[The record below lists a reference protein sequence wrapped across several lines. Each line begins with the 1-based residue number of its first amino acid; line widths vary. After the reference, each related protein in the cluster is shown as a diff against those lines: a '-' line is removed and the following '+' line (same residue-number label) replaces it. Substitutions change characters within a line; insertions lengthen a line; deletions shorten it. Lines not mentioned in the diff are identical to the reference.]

1 MSQLDLFEGII
12 LSQEQQEMI
21 ADFKQ
26 KQSKATKEKM
36 LSNERLE
43 GALIEA
49 GFLKDVDFKNTF
61 EPTIVTNDVQ
71 LGRYS
76 FKGNQFEAKDVT
88 YNTIKGG
95 VCLLSKRYDK
105 EEDKIVDTKI
115 NYFHFDGNKNK
126 IECESVVGS
135 YRAVKLTTFLTKLK
149 EQREDAEVQME
160 SARIRKSAFEIA
172 KADLQAEYPNVNIFE
187 FTDFDKWG
195 SGRSYRYEDVKR
207 LKAQFENGSFITFN
221 VSVNGEYRINKKYDA
236 VMATADVETAMN
248 TFINQNK

>member
-1 MSQLDLFEGII
+1 MSQLELFEGIV
-12 LSQEQQEMI
+12 LSQEQQEMV
-21 ADFKQ
+21 AEFKQ
-26 KQSKATKEKM
+26 KQAKVTKDRT

-49 GFLKDVDFKNTF
+49 GFLKDVDFSNTF

-71 LGRYS
+71 LGYS

-88 YNTIKGG
+88 YNTNKGG
-95 VCLLSKRYDK
+95 VCFLSKRYNK
-105 EEDKIVDTKI
+105 AEDKVVDTKI
-115 NYFHFDGNKNK
+115 NYYSFDGNKSK

-149 EQREDAEVQME
+149 EQREDAEIQKE

-172 KADLQAEYPNVNIFE
+172 KANLQAEYPNVNIFE
-187 FTDFDKWG
+187 FTDFD
-195 SGRSYRYEDVKR
+195 RYSNRYFETKR

-221 VSVNGEYRINKKYDA
+221 VSVNGDYRINKKYDA

-248 TFINQNK
+248 AFINQNK

>member
-26 KQSKATKEKM
+26 KQAKAVKNKM
-36 LSNERLE
+36 LSNERIE

-61 EPTIVTNDVQ
+61 ETKVVTDDVQ
-71 LGRYS
+71 LGYS
-76 FKGNQFEAKDVT
+76 FKGTQFEAKDVT

-95 VCLLSKRYDK
+95 VCFLSKRYDK

-126 IECESVVGS
+126 IECENVVGS

-172 KADLQAEYPNVNIFE
+172 KANLQAEYPNVNIFE
-187 FTDFDKWG
+187 FTDFD
-195 SGRSYRYEDVKR
+195 RYSNRYFETKR

-221 VSVNGEYRINKKYDA
+221 VSVNGDCRINKKYDA

-248 TFINQNK
+248 AFINQNK

>member
-26 KQSKATKEKM
+26 KQSKAVKNKM
-36 LSNERLE
+36 LSNERIE

-61 EPTIVTNDVQ
+61 ETKVVTDDVQ
-71 LGRYS
+71 LGYS

-95 VCLLSKRYDK
+95 VCFLSKRYDK
-105 EEDKIVDTKI
+105 EEDKVVDTKI
-115 NYFHFDGNKNK
+115 NYYSFDGNKNK

-149 EQREDAEVQME
+149 EQREDAEIQKE

-172 KADLQAEYPNVNIFE
+172 KANLQAEYPNVDIFE
-187 FTDFDKWG
+187 FTDFDKY
-195 SGRSYRYEDVKR
+195 SNRYFETKR

-221 VSVNGEYRINKKYDA
+221 VSVNGDYRINKKYDA

-248 TFINQNK
+248 AFINQNK

>member
-1 MSQLDLFEGII
+1 MSQLDLFEGIV
-12 LSQEQQEMI
+12 LNQEQQEMI

-26 KQSKATKEKM
+26 KQAKAVKDKM

-49 GFLKDVDFKNTF
+49 GFLKDVDFSNTF

-71 LGRYS
+71 LGYS

-88 YNTIKGG
+88 YNTIKGS
-95 VCLLSKRYDK
+95 VCFLSKSYNK
-105 EEDKIVDTKI
+105 AEDKIVDTKI
-115 NYFHFDGNKNK
+115 NYFHFDGNKSK
-126 IECESVVGS
+126 IECENVVGS

-149 EQREDAEVQME
+149 EQRENADAQME
-160 SARIRKSAFEIA
+160 SARKRKSAFEIA
-172 KADLQAEYPNVNIFE
+172 KADLQADYPNVNIFE
-187 FTDFDKWG
+187 FTDFD
-195 SGRSYRYEDVKR
+195 RYSNRYFETKR

-221 VSVNGEYRINKKYDA
+221 VNINGEYSINKKYDA

-248 TFINQNK
+248 AFINQNK

>member
-1 MSQLDLFEGII
+1 MSQLDLFEGIV

-21 ADFKQ
+21 AEFKQ
-26 KQSKATKEKM
+26 KQAKVTKDRM

-61 EPTIVTNDVQ
+61 ETKVATDDVQ
-71 LGRYS
+71 LGYS

-88 YNTIKGG
+88 YNTTKGG
-95 VCLLSKRYDK
+95 VCFLSKRYDK

-115 NYFHFDGNKNK
+115 NYFHFDGSKNK
-126 IECESVVGS
+126 IECSNIIGS

-160 SARIRKSAFEIA
+160 SARIRKSAFA
-172 KADLQAEYPNVNIFE
+172 KALDTLREEYPNVDIFT
-187 FTDFDKWG
+187 FTDFDKY
-195 SGRSYRYEDVKR
+195 SNRYFETKR
-207 LKAQFENGSFITFN
+207 IKAQFENGSFITFN
-221 VSVNGEYRINKKYDA
+221 VSVNGDYRINKKYDA
-236 VMATADVETAMN
+236 VMETADIETAMN
-248 TFINQNK
+248 AFINQNK

>member
-1 MSQLDLFEGII
+1 MSQLDLFEGIV

-26 KQSKATKEKM
+26 KQAKAVKDKM
-36 LSNERLE
+36 LSNERIE

-61 EPTIVTNDVQ
+61 ETKVVTDDVQ
-71 LGRYS
+71 LGYS

-95 VCLLSKRYDK
+95 VCFLSKRYDK
-105 EEDKIVDTKI
+105 EEDKVVDTKI
-115 NYFHFDGNKNK
+115 NYYSFDGNKNK
-126 IECESVVGS
+126 IECYNVVGS

-149 EQREDAEVQME
+149 EQREDAKSQME
-160 SARIRKSAFEIA
+160 SVRIRKSAFEIA

-187 FTDFDKWG
+187 FTDFD
-195 SGRSYRYEDVKR
+195 RYSNRYFETKR

-248 TFINQNK
+248 AFINQNK

>member
-1 MSQLDLFEGII
+1 MSQLDLFEGIV

-21 ADFKQ
+21 AEFKQ
-26 KQSKATKEKM
+26 KQAKVTKDRM

-61 EPTIVTNDVQ
+61 ETKVVTDDVQ
-71 LGRYS
+71 LGYS

-88 YNTIKGG
+88 YNTTKGG
-95 VCLLSKRYDK
+95 VCFLSKRYDK

-126 IECESVVGS
+126 IECETIVGS

-160 SARIRKSAFEIA
+160 SARIRKSAFA
-172 KADLQAEYPNVNIFE
+172 KALDTLREEYPNVDIFT
-187 FTDFDKWG
+187 FTDFDKY
-195 SGRSYRYEDVKR
+195 SNRYFETKR
-207 LKAQFENGSFITFN
+207 IKAQFENGSFITFN
-221 VSVNGEYRINKKYDA
+221 VSVNGDYRINKKYDA

-248 TFINQNK
+248 AFINQNK

>member
-26 KQSKATKEKM
+26 KQSKATKDKM
-36 LSNERLE
+36 LSNERIE

-61 EPTIVTNDVQ
+61 ETKVVTDDVQ
-71 LGRYS
+71 LGYS

-95 VCLLSKRYDK
+95 VCFLSKRYDK
-105 EEDKIVDTKI
+105 EEDKVVDTKI
-115 NYFHFDGNKNK
+115 NYYSFDGNKNK

-172 KADLQAEYPNVNIFE
+172 KANLQAEYPNVNIFE
-187 FTDFDKWG
+187 FTDFD
-195 SGRSYRYEDVKR
+195 RYSNRYFETKR

-221 VSVNGEYRINKKYDA
+221 VSVNGDCRINKKYDA

>member
-1 MSQLDLFEGII
+1 MSQLDLFEGIV
-12 LSQEQQEMI
+12 LNQEQQEMI

-26 KQSKATKEKM
+26 KQAKAVKDKM

-49 GFLKDVDFKNTF
+49 GFLKDVDFSNTF

-71 LGRYS
+71 LGYS

-88 YNTIKGG
+88 YNTIKGS
-95 VCLLSKRYDK
+95 VCFLSKSYNK
-105 EEDKIVDTKI
+105 AEDKIVDTKI
-115 NYFHFDGNKNK
+115 NYFHFDGNKSK
-126 IECESVVGS
+126 IECENVVGS

-149 EQREDAEVQME
+149 EQREDAEAQME
-160 SARIRKSAFEIA
+160 SARKRKSAFEVA
-172 KADLQAEYPNVNIFE
+172 KADLQAEYPNVNIVE
-187 FTDFDKWG
+187 FTDFD
-195 SGRSYRYEDVKR
+195 RYSNRYFEVKR

-221 VSVNGEYRINKKYDA
+221 VNINGEYSINKKYDA

-248 TFINQNK
+248 AFINQNK

>member
-26 KQSKATKEKM
+26 KQAKAVKNKM
-36 LSNERLE
+36 LSNERIE

-61 EPTIVTNDVQ
+61 ETKVVTDDVQ
-71 LGRYS
+71 LGYS

-95 VCLLSKRYDK
+95 VCFLSKRYDK

-115 NYFHFDGNKNK
+115 NYFNFDGNKNK
-126 IECESVVGS
+126 IECETIVGS

-172 KADLQAEYPNVNIFE
+172 KANLQAEYPNVDIFE
-187 FTDFDKWG
+187 FTDFDKY
-195 SGRSYRYEDVKR
+195 SNRYFETKR

-221 VSVNGEYRINKKYDA
+221 VSVNGDYRINKKYDA

-248 TFINQNK
+248 AFINQNK

>member
-26 KQSKATKEKM
+26 KQSKATKDKM
-36 LSNERLE
+36 LSNERIE

-61 EPTIVTNDVQ
+61 ETKVVTDDVQ
-71 LGRYS
+71 LGYS

-95 VCLLSKRYDK
+95 VCFLSKRYDK
-105 EEDKIVDTKI
+105 EEDKVVDTKI
-115 NYFHFDGNKNK
+115 NYYSFDGNKNK
-126 IECESVVGS
+126 IECYNVVGS

-149 EQREDAEVQME
+149 EQREDAKSQME
-160 SARIRKSAFEIA
+160 SVRIRKSAFEIA

-187 FTDFDKWG
+187 FTDFD
-195 SGRSYRYEDVKR
+195 RYSNRYFETKR

-248 TFINQNK
+248 AFINQNK

>member
-26 KQSKATKEKM
+26 KQAKAVKNKM
-36 LSNERLE
+36 LSNERIE

-61 EPTIVTNDVQ
+61 ETKVVTDDVQ
-71 LGRYS
+71 LGYS

-95 VCLLSKRYDK
+95 VCFLSKRYDK
-105 EEDKIVDTKI
+105 EEDKVVDTKI
-115 NYFHFDGNKNK
+115 NYYSFDGNKNK
-126 IECESVVGS
+126 IECYNVVGS

-149 EQREDAEVQME
+149 EQREDAKSQME
-160 SARIRKSAFEIA
+160 SVRIRKSAFEIA

-187 FTDFDKWG
+187 FTDFD
-195 SGRSYRYEDVKR
+195 RYSNRYFETKR

-248 TFINQNK
+248 AFINQNK

>member
-26 KQSKATKEKM
+26 KQAKAVKDKM
-36 LSNERLE
+36 LSNERIE

-61 EPTIVTNDVQ
+61 ETKVVTDDVQ
-71 LGRYS
+71 LGYS

-95 VCLLSKRYDK
+95 VCFLSKRYDK
-105 EEDKIVDTKI
+105 EEDKVVDTKI
-115 NYFHFDGNKNK
+115 NYYSFDGNKNK
-126 IECESVVGS
+126 IECYNVVGS

-149 EQREDAEVQME
+149 EQREDAKSQME
-160 SARIRKSAFEIA
+160 SVRIRKSAFEIA

-187 FTDFDKWG
+187 FTDFD
-195 SGRSYRYEDVKR
+195 RYSNRYFETKR

>member
-1 MSQLDLFEGII
+1 MSQLDLFEGIV

-26 KQSKATKEKM
+26 KQAKAVKNKM
-36 LSNERLE
+36 LSNERIE

-61 EPTIVTNDVQ
+61 ETKVVTDDVQ
-71 LGRYS
+71 LGYS
-76 FKGNQFEAKDVT
+76 FKGTQFEAKDVT

-95 VCLLSKRYDK
+95 VCFLSKRYDK

-126 IECESVVGS
+126 IECENVVGS

-149 EQREDAEVQME
+149 EQREDAEIQME

-172 KADLQAEYPNVNIFE
+172 KANLQAEYPNVDIFE
-187 FTDFDKWG
+187 FTDFDKY
-195 SGRSYRYEDVKR
+195 SNRYFETKR

-221 VSVNGEYRINKKYDA
+221 VSVNGDYRINKKYDA

-248 TFINQNK
+248 AFINQNK

>member
-21 ADFKQ
+21 AEFKQ
-26 KQSKATKEKM
+26 KQAKVTKDRM
-36 LSNERLE
+36 LSNERIE

-49 GFLKDVDFKNTF
+49 GFLKDVDFENTF

-71 LGRYS
+71 LGYS
-76 FKGNQFEAKDVT
+76 FKGTQFEAKDVT
-88 YNTIKGG
+88 YNTNKGG
-95 VCLLSKRYDK
+95 VCFLSKRYNK

-115 NYFHFDGNKNK
+115 NYFHFDGNKSK
-126 IECESVVGS
+126 IECSDVVGS

-149 EQREDAEVQME
+149 EQREDAKTQME

-172 KADLQAEYPNVNIFE
+172 KADLQAEYPNVNIIE
-187 FTDFDKWG
+187 FTDFD
-195 SGRSYRYEDVKR
+195 RYSNRYFETKR

-221 VSVNGEYRINKKYDA
+221 VNINGEYRINKKYDA
-236 VMATADVETAMN
+236 VMETADVETAMN
-248 TFINQNK
+248 AFINQNK

>member
-1 MSQLDLFEGII
+1 MSQLDLFEGIV

-21 ADFKQ
+21 AEFKQ
-26 KQSKATKEKM
+26 KQAKVTKDRI

-49 GFLKDVDFKNTF
+49 GFLKDVDFSNTF

-88 YNTIKGG
+88 YNTTKGG
-95 VCLLSKRYDK
+95 VCFLSKRYDK

-149 EQREDAEVQME
+149 EQREDAEVQMK
-160 SARIRKSAFEIA
+160 SAHIRKSAFEIA
-172 KADLQAEYPNVNIFE
+172 KADLQAEYPNVDIFE

-221 VSVNGEYRINKKYDA
+221 VSVNGDYRINKKYDA

-248 TFINQNK
+248 VFINQNK

>member
-26 KQSKATKEKM
+26 KQAKAVKDKM

-61 EPTIVTNDVQ
+61 ETKVVTDDVQ
-71 LGRYS
+71 LGYS

-95 VCLLSKRYDK
+95 VCFLSKRYDK
-105 EEDKIVDTKI
+105 EEDKVVDTKI
-115 NYFHFDGNKNK
+115 NYYSFDGNKNK
-126 IECESVVGS
+126 IECYNVVGS

-149 EQREDAEVQME
+149 EQREDAKSQME
-160 SARIRKSAFEIA
+160 SVRIRKSAFEIA

-187 FTDFDKWG
+187 FTDFD
-195 SGRSYRYEDVKR
+195 RYSNRYFETKR

-248 TFINQNK
+248 AFINQNK

>member
-26 KQSKATKEKM
+26 KQSKATKDKM
-36 LSNERLE
+36 LSNERIE

-61 EPTIVTNDVQ
+61 ETKVVTDDVQ
-71 LGRYS
+71 LGYS

-95 VCLLSKRYDK
+95 VCFLSKRYDK
-105 EEDKIVDTKI
+105 EEDKVVDTKI
-115 NYFHFDGNKNK
+115 NYYSFDGNKNK

-149 EQREDAEVQME
+149 EQREDAEIQKE

-172 KADLQAEYPNVNIFE
+172 KANLQAEYPNVDIFE
-187 FTDFDKWG
+187 FTDFDKY
-195 SGRSYRYEDVKR
+195 SNRYFETKR

-221 VSVNGEYRINKKYDA
+221 VSVNGDYRINKKYDA

-248 TFINQNK
+248 AFINQNK

>member
-1 MSQLDLFEGII
+1 MSQLELFEGIV
-12 LSQEQQEMI
+12 LSQEQQEMV
-21 ADFKQ
+21 AEFKQ
-26 KQSKATKEKM
+26 KQAKVTKDRT

-49 GFLKDVDFKNTF
+49 GFLKDVDFSNTF

-71 LGRYS
+71 LGYS
-76 FKGNQFEAKDVT
+76 FKGTQFEAKDVT
-88 YNTIKGG
+88 YNTNKGG
-95 VCLLSKRYDK
+95 VCFLSKRYNK
-105 EEDKIVDTKI
+105 EEDKVVDTKI
-115 NYFHFDGNKNK
+115 NYYSFDGNKSK

-149 EQREDAEVQME
+149 EQREDAEIQKE

-172 KADLQAEYPNVNIFE
+172 KANLQAEYPNVNIFE
-187 FTDFDKWG
+187 FTDFD
-195 SGRSYRYEDVKR
+195 RYSNRYFETKR

-221 VSVNGEYRINKKYDA
+221 VSVNGDYRINKKYDA

-248 TFINQNK
+248 AFINQNK

>member
-1 MSQLDLFEGII
+1 MSQLDLFEGIV

-21 ADFKQ
+21 AEFKQ
-26 KQSKATKEKM
+26 KQAKAVKHRM

-49 GFLKDVDFKNTF
+49 GFLKDVDFENTF
-61 EPTIVTNDVQ
+61 ETKVVTKDVQ
-71 LGRYS
+71 LGYS

-88 YNTIKGG
+88 YNTTEGG
-95 VCLLSKRYDK
+95 VCFLSKRYDK

-115 NYFHFDGNKNK
+115 KYYSFDGNKNK
-126 IECESVVGS
+126 IECSGVIGS

-149 EQREDAEVQME
+149 EQREEAEAQME
-160 SARIRKSAFEIA
+160 SARKRKSAFAIA
-172 KADLQAEYPNVNIFE
+172 KADLQAKYPNVNIVE
-187 FTDFDKWG
+187 FTDFD
-195 SGRSYRYEDVKR
+195 RYSNRYFEVKR

-221 VSVNGEYRINKKYDA
+221 VNSLGEYSINKKYDA

-248 TFINQNK
+248 AFLNQNK

>member
-1 MSQLDLFEGII
+1 MLQLELFEGIV
-12 LSQEQQEMI
+12 LTQEQQEMI

-26 KQSKATKEKM
+26 KQSKATKDKM

-49 GFLKDVDFKNTF
+49 GFLKDVDFSNTF
-61 EPTIVTNDVQ
+61 ETKVVTNDVP
-71 LGRYS
+71 LGYS

-88 YNTIKGG
+88 YNTTKGG
-95 VCLLSKRYDK
+95 VCFLSKRYNK

-115 NYFHFDGNKNK
+115 NYFHFDGNKSK
-126 IECESVVGS
+126 IECSDIVGS
-135 YRAVKLTTFLTKLK
+135 YRAIKLTTFLTKLK
-149 EQREDAEVQME
+149 EQREDAKSQME

-187 FTDFDKWG
+187 FTDFD
-195 SGRSYRYEDVKR
+195 RYSNRYFETKR

-221 VSVNGEYRINKKYDA
+221 VSVNGDYKINKKYDA

-248 TFINQNK
+248 AFISQNK

>member
-21 ADFKQ
+21 AEFKQ
-26 KQSKATKEKM
+26 KQAKAVKDKM
-36 LSNERLE
+36 LSNERIE

-61 EPTIVTNDVQ
+61 ETKVVTDDVQ
-71 LGRYS
+71 LGYS

-95 VCLLSKRYDK
+95 VCFLSKRYDK
-105 EEDKIVDTKI
+105 EEDKVVDTKI
-115 NYFHFDGNKNK
+115 NYYSFDGNKNK
-126 IECESVVGS
+126 IECYNVVGS

-149 EQREDAEVQME
+149 EQREDAKSQME
-160 SARIRKSAFEIA
+160 SVRIRKSAFEIA

-187 FTDFDKWG
+187 FTDFD
-195 SGRSYRYEDVKR
+195 RYSNRYFETKR

-248 TFINQNK
+248 AFINQNK

>member
-1 MSQLDLFEGII
+1 MSQLDLFEGIV
-12 LSQEQQEMI
+12 LNQEQQEMI
-21 ADFKQ
+21 AEFKQ
-26 KQSKATKEKM
+26 KQTKVTKDRM

-61 EPTIVTNDVQ
+61 ETKVVTDDVQ
-71 LGRYS
+71 LGYS

-88 YNTIKGG
+88 YNTTKGG
-95 VCLLSKRYDK
+95 VCFLSKRYDK

-115 NYFHFDGNKNK
+115 NYFHFDGSKNK
-126 IECESVVGS
+126 IECENVVGS

-160 SARIRKSAFEIA
+160 SARIRKSAFA
-172 KADLQAEYPNVNIFE
+172 KALDTLREEYPNVDIFT
-187 FTDFDKWG
+187 FTDFDKY
-195 SGRSYRYEDVKR
+195 SNRYFETKR
-207 LKAQFENGSFITFN
+207 IKAQFENGSFITFN
-221 VSVNGEYRINKKYDA
+221 VSVNGDYRINKKYDA

-248 TFINQNK
+248 AFINQNK

>member
-1 MSQLDLFEGII
+1 MSQLDLFEGIV

-26 KQSKATKEKM
+26 KQSKATKDKM

-49 GFLKDVDFKNTF
+49 GFLKDVDFSNTF

-71 LGRYS
+71 LGYS
-76 FKGNQFEAKDVT
+76 FKGTQFEAKDVT

-95 VCLLSKRYDK
+95 VCFLSKRYNK

-115 NYFHFDGNKNK
+115 NYFHFDGNKSK
-126 IECESVVGS
+126 IECENVVGS

-160 SARIRKSAFEIA
+160 SARIRKSAFAIA
-172 KADLQAEYPNVNIFE
+172 KADLQAKYPNVNIFE
-187 FTDFDKWG
+187 FTDFD
-195 SGRSYRYEDVKR
+195 RYSNRYFEVKR

-221 VSVNGEYRINKKYDA
+221 VNSLGEYSINKKYDA

-248 TFINQNK
+248 AFINQNK

>member
-26 KQSKATKEKM
+26 KQAKAVKDKM
-36 LSNERLE
+36 LSNERIE

-61 EPTIVTNDVQ
+61 ETKVVTDDVQ
-71 LGRYS
+71 LGYS

-95 VCLLSKRYDK
+95 VCFLSKRYDK
-105 EEDKIVDTKI
+105 EEDKVVDTKI
-115 NYFHFDGNKNK
+115 NYYSFDGNKNK

-149 EQREDAEVQME
+149 EQREDAKSQME
-160 SARIRKSAFEIA
+160 SVRIRKSAFEIA

-187 FTDFDKWG
+187 FTDFD
-195 SGRSYRYEDVKR
+195 RYSNRYFETKR

>member
-12 LSQEQQEMI
+12 LSQEQEQMI

-26 KQSKATKEKM
+26 KQSKATKDKM

-61 EPTIVTNDVQ
+61 ETKVVTNDVQ
-71 LGRYS
+71 LGYS
-76 FKGNQFEAKDVT
+76 FNDTQFEAKDIT

-95 VCLLSKRYDK
+95 VCFLSKRYNK

-115 NYFHFDGNKNK
+115 NYFHFNGSKNK
-126 IECESVVGS
+126 IECETIVGS

-160 SARIRKSAFEIA
+160 SARIRKSAFA
-172 KADLQAEYPNVNIFE
+172 KALDTLREEYPNVDIFT
-187 FTDFDKWG
+187 FTDFDKY
-195 SGRSYRYEDVKR
+195 SNRYFETKR
-207 LKAQFENGSFITFN
+207 IKAQFENGSFITFN
-221 VSVNGEYRINKKYDA
+221 VSVNGDYRINKKYDA

-248 TFINQNK
+248 AFINQNK

>member
-26 KQSKATKEKM
+26 KQAKAVKNKM
-36 LSNERLE
+36 LSNERIE

-61 EPTIVTNDVQ
+61 ETKVVTDDVQ
-71 LGRYS
+71 LGYS
-76 FKGNQFEAKDVT
+76 FKGTQFEAKDVT

-95 VCLLSKRYDK
+95 VCFLSKRYDK

-126 IECESVVGS
+126 IECENVVGS

-160 SARIRKSAFEIA
+160 SARIRKSAFA
-172 KADLQAEYPNVNIFE
+172 KALDTLREEYPNVDIFT
-187 FTDFDKWG
+187 FTDFDKY
-195 SGRSYRYEDVKR
+195 SNRYFETKR
-207 LKAQFENGSFITFN
+207 IKAQFENGSFITFN
-221 VSVNGEYRINKKYDA
+221 VSVNGDYRINKKYDA

-248 TFINQNK
+248 AFINQNK

>member
-26 KQSKATKEKM
+26 KQAKAVKDKM
-36 LSNERLE
+36 LSNERIE

-61 EPTIVTNDVQ
+61 ETKVVTDDVQ
-71 LGRYS
+71 LGYS

-95 VCLLSKRYDK
+95 VCFLSKRYNK

-115 NYFHFDGNKNK
+115 SYFSFDGNKNK
-126 IECESVVGS
+126 IECYNVVGS

-149 EQREDAEVQME
+149 EQREDAKSQME
-160 SARIRKSAFEIA
+160 SVRIRKSAFEIA

-187 FTDFDKWG
+187 FTDFD
-195 SGRSYRYEDVKR
+195 RYSNRYFETKR

-248 TFINQNK
+248 AFINQNK

>member
-26 KQSKATKEKM
+26 KQAKATKDKM
-36 LSNERLE
+36 LSNERIE

-61 EPTIVTNDVQ
+61 ETKVVTDDVQ
-71 LGRYS
+71 LGYS

-95 VCLLSKRYDK
+95 VCFLSKRYDK
-105 EEDKIVDTKI
+105 EEDKVVDTKI
-115 NYFHFDGNKNK
+115 NYYSFDGNKNK

-149 EQREDAEVQME
+149 EQREDAKSQME
-160 SARIRKSAFEIA
+160 SVRIRKSAFEIA

-187 FTDFDKWG
+187 FTDFD
-195 SGRSYRYEDVKR
+195 RYSNRYFETKR

-248 TFINQNK
+248 AFINQNK

>member
-26 KQSKATKEKM
+26 KQSKATKDKM
-36 LSNERLE
+36 LSNERIE

-61 EPTIVTNDVQ
+61 ETKVVTDDVQ
-71 LGRYS
+71 LGYS

-95 VCLLSKRYDK
+95 VCFLSKRYDK
-105 EEDKIVDTKI
+105 EEDKVVDTKI
-115 NYFHFDGNKNK
+115 NYYSFDGNKNK

-149 EQREDAEVQME
+149 EQREDAKSQME
-160 SARIRKSAFEIA
+160 SVRIRKSAFEIA

-187 FTDFDKWG
+187 FTDFD
-195 SGRSYRYEDVKR
+195 RYSNRYFETKR

-221 VSVNGEYRINKKYDA
+221 VSVNGDYRINKKYDA

-248 TFINQNK
+248 AFINQNK

>member
-1 MSQLDLFEGII
+1 MSQLDLFEGIV

-21 ADFKQ
+21 AEFKQ
-26 KQSKATKEKM
+26 KQAKVTKDRM
-36 LSNERLE
+36 LSNQRLE

-49 GFLKDVDFKNTF
+49 GFLKDVDFENTF
-61 EPTIVTNDVQ
+61 ETKVVTNDVQ
-71 LGRYS
+71 LGYS

-88 YNTIKGG
+88 YNTTEGG
-95 VCLLSKRYDK
+95 VCFLSKRYNK
-105 EEDKIVDTKI
+105 AEDKVVDTKI
-115 NYFHFDGNKNK
+115 NYYSFDGNKNK

-172 KADLQAEYPNVNIFE
+172 KANLQAEYPNVNIFE
-187 FTDFDKWG
+187 FTDFD
-195 SGRSYRYEDVKR
+195 RYSNRYFETKR

-221 VSVNGEYRINKKYDA
+221 VSVNGDYRINKKYDA

-248 TFINQNK
+248 AFINQNK

>member
-1 MSQLDLFEGII
+1 MSQLDLFEGIV

-26 KQSKATKEKM
+26 KQAKAVKNKM
-36 LSNERLE
+36 LSNERIE

-61 EPTIVTNDVQ
+61 ETKVVTDDVQ
-71 LGRYS
+71 LGYS
-76 FKGNQFEAKDVT
+76 FKGTQFEAKDVT

-95 VCLLSKRYDK
+95 VCFLSKRYDK

-126 IECESVVGS
+126 IECENVVGS

-172 KADLQAEYPNVNIFE
+172 KANLQAEYPNVNIFE
-187 FTDFDKWG
+187 FTDFD
-195 SGRSYRYEDVKR
+195 RYSNRYFETKR

-221 VSVNGEYRINKKYDA
+221 VSVNGDCRINKKYDA

-248 TFINQNK
+248 AFINQNK

>member
-26 KQSKATKEKM
+26 KQSKATKDKM
-36 LSNERLE
+36 LSNERIE

-61 EPTIVTNDVQ
+61 ETKVVTDDVQ
-71 LGRYS
+71 LGYS

-95 VCLLSKRYDK
+95 VCFLSKRYDK
-105 EEDKIVDTKI
+105 EEDKVVDTKI
-115 NYFHFDGNKNK
+115 NYYSFDGNKNK

-149 EQREDAEVQME
+149 EQREDAKSQME
-160 SARIRKSAFEIA
+160 SVRIRKSAFEIA

-187 FTDFDKWG
+187 FTDFD
-195 SGRSYRYEDVKR
+195 RYSNRYFETKR